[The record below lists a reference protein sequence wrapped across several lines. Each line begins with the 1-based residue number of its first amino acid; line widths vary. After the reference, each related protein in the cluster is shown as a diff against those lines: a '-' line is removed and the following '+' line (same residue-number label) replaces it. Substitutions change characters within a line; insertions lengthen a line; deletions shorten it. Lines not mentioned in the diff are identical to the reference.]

1 MYFGENSKFCTH
13 TETLFPNGQQHP
25 KKVFFSERMSETL
38 ERALLVEYACQIK
51 SLSHMVKKIIV
62 NVDVDTRQ
70 TGQK

>member
-1 MYFGENSKFCTH
+1 
-13 TETLFPNGQQHP
+13 
-25 KKVFFSERMSETL
+25 MSETL

-51 SLSHMVKKIIV
+51 SLSHMVKKIIA